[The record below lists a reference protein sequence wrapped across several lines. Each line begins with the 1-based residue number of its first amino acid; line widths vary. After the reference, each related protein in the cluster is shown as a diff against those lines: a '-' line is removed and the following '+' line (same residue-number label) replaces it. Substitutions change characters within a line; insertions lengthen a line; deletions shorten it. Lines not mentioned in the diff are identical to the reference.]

1 VGSGTNGSRLFF
13 VSDAPDPCY
22 VAALRIL
29 KYRFNSEVELR
40 RKLRGKR
47 FEKDEIEE
55 TILRLRNEK
64 WLDDE
69 RFAAAF
75 VRTRAN
81 KRVGQ
86 LRIRRELHAAGVSQ
100 SDAKDAVTA
109 NVDPERE
116 QEALRE
122 LCRKRARML
131 VRRHGEEY
139 LRTSEGRNKL
149 VGYLLKQ
156 GYDAG
161 LIREALKE
169 IQVVDDQSD
178 S

>member
-1 VGSGTNGSRLFF
+1 MPDT
-13 VSDAPDPCY
+13 PDPCY

-29 KYRFNSEVELR
+29 KYRFNSEAELR
-40 RKLRGKR
+40 RKLRGKK

-86 LRIRRELHAAGVSQ
+86 LRIRRELHAAGVSD

-131 VRRHGEEY
+131 VRRHGEAY
-139 LRTSEGRNKL
+139 LSTGEGRNKL

-156 GYDAG
+156 GYDAA
-161 LIREALKE
+161 LVYEALKE
-169 IQVVDDQSD
+169 IQVVDHEPD